1 MDNLKNYFLNL
12 TGDERE
18 AFAANCNTSVA
29 YIQQIYQ
36 GHRQCSASLAIEIDK
51 NSNFLSRLCGGE
63 SLVVGTVFTIAFLSR
78 LCGGELQF
86 GSHTTHRYFLSRLC
100 GGELSKIY

>member
-12 TGDERE
+12 SGDERE

-29 YIQQIYQ
+29 YIKQIYQ

-51 NSNFLSRLCGGE
+51 NSNGLVKCDELCPSTDFDYLRSQSNE
-63 SLVVGTVFTIAFLSR
+63 TYA
-78 LCGGELQF
+78 
-86 GSHTTHRYFLSRLC
+86 
-100 GGELSKIY
+100 

>member
-12 TGDERE
+12 TSDERE

-29 YIQQIYQ
+29 YIQQIYS

-51 NSNFLSRLCGGE
+51 NSKGLDKCE
-63 SLVVGTVFTIAFLSR
+63 
-78 LCGGELQF
+78 
-86 GSHTTHRYFLSRLC
+86 
-100 GGELSKIY
+100 ELSPSTDFEYLRSQSNETYA